1 MKAVL
6 LSANSAL
13 LAEAGKT
20 VLIGVLVVFSV
31 LVLLTIIFRLFGV
44 FSGFKKTPAPAA
56 TTEEIPNELLAAIAG
71 AIAADSDEVPEEV
84 AAVIAA
90 AVAAMSDGKTRY
102 TVRRITPAAKAARSA
117 WSAAGIAQNT
127 QPF

>member
-1 MKAVL
+1 MEAVL
-6 LSANSAL
+6 LSASSAL
-13 LAEAGKT
+13 LTEAGKT

-31 LVLLTIIFRLFGV
+31 LVLLTIIFRLFGL
-44 FSGFKKTPAPAA
+44 FSGLKKTPAA
-56 TTEEIPNELLAAIAG
+56 TVKETPDELIAAIAG
-71 AIAADSDEVPEEV
+71 AIVADSDEVSDEV

-102 TVRRITPAAKAARSA
+102 TIRRITPAGKTARSA
-117 WSAAGIAQNT
+117 WAAAGVAQNT

>member
-31 LVLLTIIFRLFGV
+31 LVLLTVIFRLFGV
-44 FSGFKKTPAPAA
+44 AAGFKKAPAKTA
-56 TTEEIPNELLAAIAG
+56 EETPDELIAAIAG
-71 AIAADSDEVPEEV
+71 AIVADSDEVSDEV

-102 TVRRITPAAKAARSA
+102 AIRRIAPAAKAARSTWA
-117 WSAAGIAQNT
+117 AAGMVQNT

>member
-6 LSANSAL
+6 LSTNSAL

-31 LVLLTIIFRLFGV
+31 LVLLTVIFRLFGV
-44 FSGFKKTPAPAA
+44 FSGFKKAPST

-71 AIAADSDEVPEEV
+71 AIAVDSDEVSDEV

-90 AVAAMSDGKTRY
+90 AVAAMSDSKTRY
-102 TVRRITPAAKAARSA
+102 TVRRITPAAKTARSA
-117 WSAAGIAQNT
+117 WSAAGMAQNT